1 MSADRKGFKPY
12 FGLTFLI
19 GFGFFTMGLMDIL
32 YDTYVPIFLGNILGK
47 IAEERVGLSK
57 VINGLTG
64 FIMTFDN
71 ILAIFLIPIIA
82 VWSDKTR
89 TGIGRRMP
97 FIVVL
102 LPLSALCFSLIPY
115 TTPQA
120 LMDKATASQVLPSA
134 ARTALVA
141 IIAVIFALNLF
152 KQSVRG
158 PVVALMPDT
167 IPGEFRSEANGIINT
182 MGALGSIVS
191 TLVLAKLM
199 DLDRSLPLLGNTKY
213 RIPFPLAGLCVVAAT
228 ILLFSFVRERS
239 RDETA
244 GEERVPV
251 IKSLKSIAGE
261 KDKSALWILV
271 SLFFWFFGYQGILPF
286 VGKLSVE
293 VFHMSKGNAALPA
306 AAVGLAQALF
316 AIPSGYIAHRIGRRR
331 AIRGSLVSLAVIMAI
346 GAFLASGL
354 SAGLGATR
362 FYLFLGV
369 MVVFGMFWITIITN
383 SFPMLWQMASFGT
396 IGVYTGLYYTFSQ
409 GAAISSPPL
418 TGLLIDFVGYPGIF
432 VFAAAC
438 MLVACLFMGK
448 VTRGEPGEKAS
459 PSGGTAADTLKKNAD
474 GVQ

>member
-1 MSADRKGFKPY
+1 VSGDKKGFKPY

-47 IAEERVGLSK
+47 LAEERYGLAK

-71 ILAIFLIPIIA
+71 ILALFLIPIIA

-89 TGIGRRMP
+89 TKLGRRMP

-102 LPLSALCFSLIPY
+102 LPLSAICFSLIPF

-120 LMDKATASQVLPSA
+120 LMDQATAASVLPQA

-141 IIAVIFALNLF
+141 IIAVIFALNIF

-191 TLVLAKLM
+191 TLVLAKMM
-199 DLDRSLPLLGNTKY
+199 DLDRVLPLIGNTKY
-213 RIPFPLAGLCVVAAT
+213 RIPFPLAGLCVVVAT
-228 ILLFSFVRERS
+228 VLLVSFVREKS
-239 RDETA
+239 SHEA
-244 GEERVPV
+244 SAEERVPV
-251 IKSLKSIAGE
+251 LKSLRSIAGE

-306 AAVGLAQALF
+306 AAVGLAQAVF
-316 AIPSGYIAHRIGRRR
+316 AIPSGYVAHRVGRRK
-331 AIRGSLVSLAVIMAI
+331 AIRFSLVANAIVLAVA
-346 GAFLASGL
+346 GFLASPL
-354 SAGLGATR
+354 ADGLGATR
-362 FYLFLGV
+362 FYLFLAI
-369 MVVFGMFWITIITN
+369 MIVFGMFWITVITN
-383 SFPMLWQMASFGT
+383 SFPMLWQMATFGT
-396 IGVYTGLYYTFSQ
+396 MGIYTGLYYTFSQ
-409 GAAISSPPL
+409 AAAISSPPI
-418 TGLLIDFVGYPGIF
+418 TGLLIDFLGYPGIF
-432 VFAAAC
+432 VFASACLLAAC
-438 MLVACLFMGK
+438 YFMGK
-448 VTRGEPGEKAS
+448 VTKGEPGEKPSADAS
-459 PSGGTAADTLKKNAD
+459 AEGKARA
-474 GVQ
+474 